1 MQKVLITGAG
11 GFLGK
16 YLKQG
21 LVDTGYEIETIGLAG
36 EGNDITCDLSKEVPQ
51 LKNQYLA
58 VVHAAGKAHSVPKT
72 EGQKQAFWNVN
83 LGGTENLLKALEN
96 SNNTPQTI
104 VFISSVSVYGLDSGE
119 NIAET
124 HPLNAEDPY
133 GQSKIKAE
141 EAIAE
146 WSKNHNAN
154 YFNLRLPL
162 LAGDNPPGNLGSMI
176 HALKKGYYFRI
187 GKGNAHKSIVLASDV
202 GSFIPKLFDKTQSGA
217 YNLTDGVHPTFA
229 QIEDK
234 IAQEVGKQVK
244 IKVADIFARIIAFK
258 GDFIPKFPLKSRQ
271 YKKITSTLTFA
282 DDKARKEIGW
292 TSRPFLQTP
301 LSV

>member
-1 MQKVLITGAG
+1 MNKVLVTGAG

-21 LVDTGYEIETIGLAG
+21 LLNAGYEIETIGLAG
-36 EGNDITCDLSKEVPQ
+36 EGNDITCDLSKEVPK
-51 LKNQYLA
+51 LKNQYIA
-58 VVHAAGKAHSVPKT
+58 VLHAAGKAHSVPKT
-72 EGQKQAFWNVN
+72 EAQKQAFWDVN
-83 LGGTENLLKALEN
+83 LGGTENLLKALEK
-96 SNNTPQTI
+96 SNNQPQAI

-124 HPLNAEDPY
+124 HPLNAADPY

-141 EAIAE
+141 EKIAE
-146 WSKNHNAN
+146 WSKANNVN

-162 LAGDNPPGNLGSMI
+162 LAGNNPPGNLGSMI

-202 GSFIPKLFDKTQSGA
+202 AAFIPTLFGKTQSGT
-217 YNLTDGVHPTFA
+217 YNLTDGIHPTFA

-234 IAQEVGKQVK
+234 MAREVGKQVK

-258 GDFIPKFPLKSRQ
+258 GDFIPKFPLKTRQ
-271 YKKITSTLTFA
+271 YKKITSTLTFS

-292 TSRPFLQTP
+292 TSNSFLETP

>member
-1 MQKVLITGAG
+1 LQKVLITGAG

-21 LVDTGYEIETIGLAG
+21 LLDAGYEIETIGLAG
-36 EGNDITCDLSKEVPQ
+36 EDNDITCDLSKEVPE
-51 LKNQYLA
+51 LKNQYVA
-58 VVHAAGKAHSVPKT
+58 VVHAAGKAHSIPKT
-72 EGQKQAFWNVN
+72 EAQKKAFWDVN

-96 SNNTPQTI
+96 SNNTPKTI

-119 NIAET
+119 LIPET
-124 HPLNAEDPY
+124 HPLNATDPY

-141 EAIAE
+141 EVIAE
-146 WSKNHNAN
+146 WSQAKGVN

-187 GKGNAHKSIVLASDV
+187 GKGNAYKSIVLASDV
-202 GSFIPKLFDKTQSGA
+202 AKFIPTLFGKTQSGA

-234 IAQEVGKQVK
+234 MAREVGKQVK

-258 GDFIPKFPLKSRQ
+258 GDFIPKFPLKTRQ

-292 TSRPFLQTP
+292 TSRSFLETP

>member
-1 MQKVLITGAG
+1 MNRVLVTGAG

-21 LVDTGYEIETIGLAG
+21 LVDAGYEIETVGLAG
-36 EGNDITCDLSKEVPQ
+36 EGNDITCDLSKEVPD
-51 LKNQYLA
+51 LKNQYIA
-58 VVHAAGKAHSVPKT
+58 VLHAAGKAHSVPKT
-72 EGQKQAFWNVN
+72 EAQKQAFWDVN
-83 LGGTENLLKALEN
+83 LGGTENLLKALEY
-96 SNNTPQTI
+96 SNNNPQTI

-119 NIAET
+119 NISET
-124 HPLNAEDPY
+124 HPLNAQDPY

-141 EAIAE
+141 EAIVE
-146 WSKNHNAN
+146 WSQSKGIN

-176 HALKKGYYFRI
+176 NALKKGYYFRI
-187 GKGNAHKSIVLASDV
+187 GKGNAYKSIVLASDV
-202 GSFIPKLFDKTQSGA
+202 AKFIPTLFGKTQSGA
-217 YNLTDGVHPTFA
+217 YNLTDGIHPTFA

-234 IAQEVGKQVK
+234 MAREVGKQVK

-258 GDFIPKFPLKSRQ
+258 GDFIPKFPLKTRQ

-292 TSRPFLQTP
+292 TSRSFLETP

>member
-187 GKGNAHKSIVLASDV
+187 GKGNAHKSIVLARDV